1 MKLIKPSVE
10 YIEQPGGIEGVYQH
24 IDRCA
29 RTCYKS
35 EDKFDSDKSEAF
47 VQGLVDKGHLA
58 MLEHGTVYLK
68 IPIDVYENCFKRR
81 YFPD

>member
-10 YIEQPGGIEGVYQH
+10 YIPQEDIYKHIELCSRV
-24 IDRCA
+24 
-29 RTCYKS
+29 CYKS
-35 EDKFDSDKSEAF
+35 EDRITEDSARKMLD
-47 VQGLVDKGHLA
+47 GLIKAGHGA

-68 IPIDVYENCFKRR
+68 VPIDVYENCFKRR